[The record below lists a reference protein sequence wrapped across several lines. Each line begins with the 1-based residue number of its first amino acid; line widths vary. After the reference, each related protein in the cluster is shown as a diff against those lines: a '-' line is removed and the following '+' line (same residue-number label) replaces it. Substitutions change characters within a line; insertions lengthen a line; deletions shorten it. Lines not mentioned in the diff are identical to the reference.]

1 MVLGVEMKFF
11 ERKRDIPVKNK
22 KIKLGLALGG
32 GGARGVAHIGV
43 LKAFEENGITF
54 DFVAG
59 TSAGSI
65 VGAMYSFGK
74 TPEEMLQIA
83 HTLDI
88 KDIRKSK
95 FFMPS
100 KTDGIQSLIKQ
111 NLGDMDISQ
120 SKIPFSAIA
129 VDLISSREIA
139 FTRGNLAKVIAGSC
153 AVPGV
158 FVPVEYEDMHLSD
171 GGLQNNIPSDVPRHF
186 GCDYVV
192 AVDVNSTRGYGT
204 SSLKVLDVIL
214 ATIRIMSKSNCNKG
228 YLNADIVVA
237 PSMKDYKSTKIDDI
251 DAMYAEGYQA
261 GIEAVPKILEL
272 ISKKPKKAHKIRYKI
287 ASEQKQK
294 IV

>member
-1 MVLGVEMKFF
+1 MRFF
-11 ERKRDIPVKNK
+11 EEKRDVPVKNK
-22 KIKLGLALGG
+22 KVKIGLALGG
-32 GGARGVAHIGV
+32 GGARGIAHIGV

-54 DFVAG
+54 DYVSG

-65 VGAMYSFGK
+65 VGAMYAFGK
-74 TPEEMLQIA
+74 TADEMLQIA
-83 HTLDI
+83 HSI
-88 KDIRKSK
+88 KVKDIRRSK

-100 KTDGIQSLIKQ
+100 KTDGIQELIKD
-111 NLGDMDISQ
+111 NLGDVDIS
-120 SKIPFSAIA
+120 SAKIPFAAVA

-139 FTRGNLAKVIAGSC
+139 FTRGNLAKIVSGSC

-204 SSLKVLDVIL
+204 SSLKVLDVLL
-214 ATIRIMSKSNCNKG
+214 ATIRIMTKSNCTKG

-237 PSMKDYKSTKIDDI
+237 PSMKEYKSTKIDEV
-251 DAMYAEGYQA
+251 DAMFAEGYQA

-272 ISKKPKKAHKIRYKI
+272 ISKKPKKAHKIRFKL
-287 ASEQKQK
+287 ASENRQK

>member
-1 MVLGVEMKFF
+1 MRFF
-11 ERKRDIPVKNK
+11 EQKRDVPVKNK
-22 KIKLGLALGG
+22 KVKIGLALGG
-32 GGARGVAHIGV
+32 GGARGIAHIGV

-54 DFVAG
+54 DYVAG

-74 TPEEMLQIA
+74 TADEMLQIA
-83 HTLDI
+83 HSI
-88 KDIRKSK
+88 RVKDIRRSK

-100 KTDGIQSLIKQ
+100 KTDGIQGLIKD
-111 NLGDMDISQ
+111 NLGDVDIS
-120 SKIPFSAIA
+120 SAKIPFAAVA
-129 VDLISSREIA
+129 VDLITSREIA
-139 FTRGNLAKVIAGSC
+139 FTRGNLAKIVSGSC

-204 SSLKVLDVIL
+204 SSLKVLDVLL
-214 ATIRIMSKSNCNKG
+214 ATIRIMTKSNCTKG

-237 PSMKDYKSTKIDDI
+237 PSMKEYKSTKIDEV
-251 DAMYAEGYQA
+251 DAMFAEGYQA

-272 ISKKPKKAHKIRYKI
+272 ISKKPKKAHKIRFKL
-287 ASEQKQK
+287 ASENRQK

>member
-1 MVLGVEMKFF
+1 MKFF
-11 ERKRDIPVKNK
+11 EKKRDIPVKNK
-22 KIKLGLALGG
+22 KVKLGLALGG

-74 TPEEMLQIA
+74 TPEEMLKIA
-83 HTLDI
+83 RTLDV

-100 KTDGIQSLIKQ
+100 KTDGIEDLIKQ
-111 NLGDMDISQ
+111 NLGDVDVSQ

-139 FTRGNLAKVIAGSC
+139 FTRGNLSKVVAGSC
-153 AVPGV
+153 AVPAV

-237 PSMKDYKSTKIDDI
+237 PSMKEYKSTKIDDI

-261 GIEAVPKILEL
+261 GLEAVPKILEL
-272 ISKKPKKAHKIRYKI
+272 ISKKPKKAHKIRFKI

>member
-1 MVLGVEMKFF
+1 MKMRFF
-11 ERKRDIPVKNK
+11 EQKRDVPVKNK
-22 KIKLGLALGG
+22 KVKIGLALGG
-32 GGARGVAHIGV
+32 GGARGIAHIGV

-54 DFVAG
+54 DYVAG

-65 VGAMYSFGK
+65 VGAMYAFGK
-74 TPEEMLQIA
+74 TPDEMLQIA
-83 HTLDI
+83 HSI
-88 KDIRKSK
+88 RVKDIRRSK

-100 KTDGIQSLIKQ
+100 KTDGIQGLLKD
-111 NLGDMDISQ
+111 NLGDVDIS
-120 SKIPFSAIA
+120 SAKIPFSTVA
-129 VDLISSREIA
+129 VDLITSREIA
-139 FTRGNLAKVIAGSC
+139 FTRGNLAKIVSGSC

-204 SSLKVLDVIL
+204 SSLKVLDVLL
-214 ATIRIMSKSNCNKG
+214 ATIRIMTKSNCTKG

-237 PSMKDYKSTKIDDI
+237 PSMKEYKSTKIDEV
-251 DAMYAEGYQA
+251 DAMFAEGYQA

-272 ISKKPKKAHKIRYKI
+272 ISKKPKKAHKIRFKL
-287 ASEQKQK
+287 ASENRQK

>member
-1 MVLGVEMKFF
+1 MRFF
-11 ERKRDIPVKNK
+11 EQKRDVPVKNK
-22 KIKLGLALGG
+22 KVKIGLALGG
-32 GGARGVAHIGV
+32 GGARGIAHIGV

-54 DFVAG
+54 DYVAG

-65 VGAMYSFGK
+65 VGAMYAFGK
-74 TPEEMLQIA
+74 TPDEMLQIA
-83 HTLDI
+83 HSI
-88 KDIRKSK
+88 RVKDIRRSK

-100 KTDGIQSLIKQ
+100 KTDGIQGLLKD
-111 NLGDMDISQ
+111 NLGDVDIS
-120 SKIPFSAIA
+120 SAKIPFSAVA
-129 VDLISSREIA
+129 VDLITSREIA
-139 FTRGNLAKVIAGSC
+139 FTRGNLAKIVSGSC

-204 SSLKVLDVIL
+204 SSLKVLDVLL
-214 ATIRIMSKSNCNKG
+214 ATIRIMTKSNCTKG

-237 PSMKDYKSTKIDDI
+237 PSMKEYKSTKIDEV
-251 DAMYAEGYQA
+251 DAMFAEGYQA

-272 ISKKPKKAHKIRYKI
+272 ISKKPKKAHKIRFKL
-287 ASEQKQK
+287 ASENRQK

>member
-1 MVLGVEMKFF
+1 MKFF

-74 TPEEMLQIA
+74 TPEEMLKIA
-83 HTLDI
+83 RTLDV

-100 KTDGIQSLIKQ
+100 KTDGIEDLIKQ
-111 NLGDMDISQ
+111 NLGDVDISQ

-139 FTRGNLAKVIAGSC
+139 FTRGNLSKVVAGSC

-237 PSMKDYKSTKIDDI
+237 PSMKEYKSTKIDDI

-261 GIEAVPKILEL
+261 GLEAVPKILEL
-272 ISKKPKKAHKIRYKI
+272 ISKKPKKAHKIRFKI

>member
-1 MVLGVEMKFF
+1 MRFF
-11 ERKRDIPVKNK
+11 EEKRDVPVKNK
-22 KIKLGLALGG
+22 KVKIGLALGG
-32 GGARGVAHIGV
+32 GGARGIAHIGV

-54 DFVAG
+54 DYVSG

-65 VGAMYSFGK
+65 VGAMYAFGK
-74 TPEEMLQIA
+74 TADEMLQIA
-83 HTLDI
+83 HSLRV
-88 KDIRKSK
+88 KDIRRSK

-100 KTDGIQSLIKQ
+100 KTDGIQGLLKD
-111 NLGDMDISQ
+111 NLGDVDIS
-120 SKIPFSAIA
+120 SAKIPFAAVA

-139 FTRGNLAKVIAGSC
+139 FTRGNLAKIVSGSC

-204 SSLKVLDVIL
+204 SSLKVLDVLL
-214 ATIRIMSKSNCNKG
+214 ATIRIMTKSNCTKG

-237 PSMKDYKSTKIDDI
+237 PSMKEYKSTKIDEV
-251 DAMYAEGYQA
+251 DAMFAEGYQA

-272 ISKKPKKAHKIRYKI
+272 ISKKPKKAHKIRFKL
-287 ASEQKQK
+287 ASENRQK

>member
-1 MVLGVEMKFF
+1 MRFF
-11 ERKRDIPVKNK
+11 EQKRDVPVKNK
-22 KIKLGLALGG
+22 KVKIGLALGG
-32 GGARGVAHIGV
+32 GGARGIAHIGV

-54 DFVAG
+54 DYVAG

-74 TPEEMLQIA
+74 TADEMLQIA
-83 HTLDI
+83 HSI
-88 KDIRKSK
+88 RVKDIRRSK

-100 KTDGIQSLIKQ
+100 KTDGIQELIKD
-111 NLGDMDISQ
+111 NLGDVDIS
-120 SKIPFSAIA
+120 SAKIPFAAVA
-129 VDLISSREIA
+129 VDLITSREIA
-139 FTRGNLAKVIAGSC
+139 FTRGNLAKIVSGSC

-204 SSLKVLDVIL
+204 SSLKVLDVLL
-214 ATIRIMSKSNCNKG
+214 ATIRIMTKSNCTKG

-237 PSMKDYKSTKIDDI
+237 PSMKEYKSTKIDEV
-251 DAMYAEGYQA
+251 DAMFAEGYQA

-272 ISKKPKKAHKIRYKI
+272 ISKKPKKAHKIRFKL
-287 ASEQKQK
+287 ASENRQK

>member
-1 MVLGVEMKFF
+1 MKFF
-11 ERKRDIPVKNK
+11 EKKRDIPAKNK
-22 KIKLGLALGG
+22 KVKLGLALGG

-74 TPEEMLQIA
+74 TPEEMLKIA
-83 HTLDI
+83 RTLDV

-100 KTDGIQSLIKQ
+100 KTDGIEDLIKQ
-111 NLGDMDISQ
+111 NLGDVDVSQ

-139 FTRGNLAKVIAGSC
+139 FTRGNLSKVVAGSC

-237 PSMKDYKSTKIDDI
+237 PSMKEYKSTKIDDI

-261 GIEAVPKILEL
+261 GLEAVPKILEL
-272 ISKKPKKAHKIRYKI
+272 ISKKPKKAHKIRFKI

>member
-1 MVLGVEMKFF
+1 MKFF
-11 ERKRDIPVKNK
+11 EKKRDIPAKNK
-22 KIKLGLALGG
+22 KVKLGLALGG

-74 TPEEMLQIA
+74 TPEEMLKIA
-83 HTLDI
+83 RTLDV

-100 KTDGIQSLIKQ
+100 KTDGIEDLIKQ
-111 NLGDMDISQ
+111 NLGDVDVSQ

-139 FTRGNLAKVIAGSC
+139 FTRGNLSKVVAGSC

-237 PSMKDYKSTKIDDI
+237 PSMKEYKSTKIEDI

-261 GIEAVPKILEL
+261 GLEAVPKILEL
-272 ISKKPKKAHKIRYKI
+272 ISKKPKKAHKIRFKI

>member
-1 MVLGVEMKFF
+1 MRFF
-11 ERKRDIPVKNK
+11 EEKRDVPVKNK
-22 KIKLGLALGG
+22 NVKIGLALGG
-32 GGARGVAHIGV
+32 GGARGIAHIGV

-54 DFVAG
+54 DYVSG

-65 VGAMYSFGK
+65 VGAMYAFGK
-74 TPEEMLQIA
+74 TADEMLQIA
-83 HTLDI
+83 HSLRV
-88 KDIRKSK
+88 KDIRRSK

-100 KTDGIQSLIKQ
+100 KTDGIQGLLKD
-111 NLGDMDISQ
+111 NLGDVDIS
-120 SKIPFSAIA
+120 SAKIPFAAVA

-139 FTRGNLAKVIAGSC
+139 FTRGNLAKIVSGSC

-204 SSLKVLDVIL
+204 SSLKVLDVLL
-214 ATIRIMSKSNCNKG
+214 ATIRIMTKSNCTKG

-237 PSMKDYKSTKIDDI
+237 PSMKEYKSTKIDEV
-251 DAMYAEGYQA
+251 DAMFAEGYQA

-272 ISKKPKKAHKIRYKI
+272 ISKKPKKAHKIRFKL
-287 ASEQKQK
+287 ASENRQK

>member
-1 MVLGVEMKFF
+1 MKFF
-11 ERKRDIPVKNK
+11 EKKRDIPVKNK
-22 KIKLGLALGG
+22 KVKLGLALGG

-74 TPEEMLQIA
+74 TPEEMLKIA
-83 HTLDI
+83 RTLDV

-100 KTDGIQSLIKQ
+100 KTDGIEDLIKQ
-111 NLGDMDISQ
+111 NLGDVDVSQ

-153 AVPGV
+153 AVPGI

-237 PSMKDYKSTKIDDI
+237 PSMKEYKSTKIDDI

-261 GIEAVPKILEL
+261 GLEAVPKILEL
-272 ISKKPKKAHKIRYKI
+272 ISKKPKKAHKIRFKI

>member
-1 MVLGVEMKFF
+1 MRFF
-11 ERKRDIPVKNK
+11 EEKRDVPVKNK
-22 KIKLGLALGG
+22 NVKIGLALGG
-32 GGARGVAHIGV
+32 GGARGIAHIGV

-54 DFVAG
+54 DYVSG

-65 VGAMYSFGK
+65 VGAMYAFGK
-74 TPEEMLQIA
+74 TADEMLQIA
-83 HTLDI
+83 HSLRV
-88 KDIRKSK
+88 KDIRRSK

-100 KTDGIQSLIKQ
+100 KTDGIQGLLKD
-111 NLGDMDISQ
+111 NLGDVDIS
-120 SKIPFSAIA
+120 SAKIPFAAVA

-139 FTRGNLAKVIAGSC
+139 FTRGNLAKIVSGSC

-204 SSLKVLDVIL
+204 LSLKVLDVLL
-214 ATIRIMSKSNCNKG
+214 ATIRIMTKSNCTKG

-237 PSMKDYKSTKIDDI
+237 PSMKEYKSTKIDEV
-251 DAMYAEGYQA
+251 DAMFAEGYQA

-272 ISKKPKKAHKIRYKI
+272 ISKKPKKAHKIRFKL
-287 ASEQKQK
+287 ASENRQK

>member
-1 MVLGVEMKFF
+1 MKFF
-11 ERKRDIPVKNK
+11 EKKRDIPVKNK
-22 KIKLGLALGG
+22 KVKLGLALGG

-74 TPEEMLQIA
+74 TPEEMLKIA
-83 HTLDI
+83 RTLDV

-100 KTDGIQSLIKQ
+100 KTDGIEDLIKQ
-111 NLGDMDISQ
+111 NLGDVDVSQ

-139 FTRGNLAKVIAGSC
+139 FTRGNLSKVVAGSC

-237 PSMKDYKSTKIDDI
+237 PSMKEYKSTKMDDI

-261 GIEAVPKILEL
+261 GLEAVPKILEL
-272 ISKKPKKAHKIRYKI
+272 ISKKPKKAHKIRFKI

>member
-1 MVLGVEMKFF
+1 MVLGGKMKFF
-11 ERKRDIPVKNK
+11 EKKRDIPVKNK
-22 KIKLGLALGG
+22 KVKLGLALGG

-74 TPEEMLQIA
+74 TPEEMLKIA
-83 HTLDI
+83 RTLDV

-100 KTDGIQSLIKQ
+100 KTDGIEDLIKQ
-111 NLGDMDISQ
+111 NLGDVDVSQ

-139 FTRGNLAKVIAGSC
+139 FTRGNLSKVVAGSC

-237 PSMKDYKSTKIDDI
+237 PSMKEYKSTKIDDI

-261 GIEAVPKILEL
+261 GLEAVPKILEL
-272 ISKKPKKAHKIRYKI
+272 ISKKPKKAHKIRFKI

>member
-1 MVLGVEMKFF
+1 MRFF
-11 ERKRDIPVKNK
+11 EQKRDVPVKNK
-22 KIKLGLALGG
+22 KVKIGLALGG
-32 GGARGVAHIGV
+32 GGARGIAHIGV

-54 DFVAG
+54 DYVSG

-65 VGAMYSFGK
+65 VGAMYAFGK
-74 TPEEMLQIA
+74 TADEMLQIA
-83 HTLDI
+83 HSLRV
-88 KDIRKSK
+88 KDIRRSK

-100 KTDGIQSLIKQ
+100 KTDGIQGLLKD
-111 NLGDMDISQ
+111 NLGDVDIS
-120 SKIPFSAIA
+120 SAKIPFAAVA

-139 FTRGNLAKVIAGSC
+139 FTRGNLAKIVSGSC

-204 SSLKVLDVIL
+204 SSLKVLDVLL
-214 ATIRIMSKSNCNKG
+214 ATIRIMTKSNCTKG

-237 PSMKDYKSTKIDDI
+237 PSMKEYKSTKIDEV
-251 DAMYAEGYQA
+251 DAMFAEGYQA

-272 ISKKPKKAHKIRYKI
+272 ISKKPKKAHKIRFKL
-287 ASEQKQK
+287 ASENRQK

>member
-1 MVLGVEMKFF
+1 
-11 ERKRDIPVKNK
+11 
-22 KIKLGLALGG
+22 
-32 GGARGVAHIGV
+32 
-43 LKAFEENGITF
+43 
-54 DFVAG
+54 
-59 TSAGSI
+59 
-65 VGAMYSFGK
+65 
-74 TPEEMLQIA
+74 
-83 HTLDI
+83 
-88 KDIRKSK
+88 
-95 FFMPS
+95 MPS
-100 KTDGIQSLIKQ
+100 KTDGIEDLIKQ
-111 NLGDMDISQ
+111 NLGDVDVSQ

-139 FTRGNLAKVIAGSC
+139 FTRGNLSKVVAGSC

-237 PSMKDYKSTKIDDI
+237 PSMKEYKSTKIDDI

-261 GIEAVPKILEL
+261 GLEAVPKILEL
-272 ISKKPKKAHKIRYKI
+272 ISKKPKKAHKIRFKI

-294 IV
+294 

>member
-1 MVLGVEMKFF
+1 MRFF
-11 ERKRDIPVKNK
+11 EQKRDVPVKNK
-22 KIKLGLALGG
+22 KVKIGLALGG
-32 GGARGVAHIGV
+32 GGARGIAHIGV

-54 DFVAG
+54 DYVSG

-65 VGAMYSFGK
+65 VGAMYAFGK
-74 TPEEMLQIA
+74 TADEMLQIA
-83 HTLDI
+83 HSI
-88 KDIRKSK
+88 KVKDIRRSK

-100 KTDGIQSLIKQ
+100 KTDGIQELIKD
-111 NLGDMDISQ
+111 NLGDVDIS
-120 SKIPFSAIA
+120 SAKIPFSAVA

-139 FTRGNLAKVIAGSC
+139 FTRGNLAKIVSGSC

-204 SSLKVLDVIL
+204 SSLKVLDVLL
-214 ATIRIMSKSNCNKG
+214 ATIRIMTKSNCTKG

-237 PSMKDYKSTKIDDI
+237 PSMKEYKSTKIDEV
-251 DAMYAEGYQA
+251 DAMFAEGYQA

-272 ISKKPKKAHKIRYKI
+272 ISKKPKKAHKIRFKL
-287 ASEQKQK
+287 ASENRQK

>member
-1 MVLGVEMKFF
+1 MRFF
-11 ERKRDIPVKNK
+11 EEKRDVPVKNK
-22 KIKLGLALGG
+22 KVKIGLALGG
-32 GGARGVAHIGV
+32 GGARGIAHIGV

-54 DFVAG
+54 DYVSG

-65 VGAMYSFGK
+65 VGAMYAFGK
-74 TPEEMLQIA
+74 TADEMLQIA
-83 HTLDI
+83 HSI
-88 KDIRKSK
+88 KVKDIRRSK

-100 KTDGIQSLIKQ
+100 KTDGIQELIKD
-111 NLGDMDISQ
+111 NLGDVDIS
-120 SKIPFSAIA
+120 SAKIPFSAVA

-139 FTRGNLAKVIAGSC
+139 FTRGNLAKIVSGSC

-204 SSLKVLDVIL
+204 SSLKVLDVLL
-214 ATIRIMSKSNCNKG
+214 ATIRIMTKSNCTKG

-237 PSMKDYKSTKIDDI
+237 PSMKEYKSTKIDEV
-251 DAMYAEGYQA
+251 DAMFAEGYQA

-272 ISKKPKKAHKIRYKI
+272 ISKKPKKAHKIRFKL
-287 ASEQKQK
+287 ASENRQK

>member
-1 MVLGVEMKFF
+1 MKFF
-11 ERKRDIPVKNK
+11 EKKRDIPVKNK
-22 KIKLGLALGG
+22 KVKLGLALGG

-74 TPEEMLQIA
+74 TPEEMLKIA
-83 HTLDI
+83 RTLDV

-100 KTDGIQSLIKQ
+100 KTDGIEDLIKQ
-111 NLGDMDISQ
+111 NLGDVDVSQ

-139 FTRGNLAKVIAGSC
+139 FTRGNLSKVVAGSC

-237 PSMKDYKSTKIDDI
+237 PSMKEYKSTKIEDI

-261 GIEAVPKILEL
+261 GLEAVPKILEL
-272 ISKKPKKAHKIRYKI
+272 ISKKPKKAHKIRFKI

>member
-1 MVLGVEMKFF
+1 MKFF
-11 ERKRDIPVKNK
+11 EKKRDIPVKNK
-22 KIKLGLALGG
+22 KVKLGLALGG

-74 TPEEMLQIA
+74 TPEEMLKIA
-83 HTLDI
+83 RTLDV

-100 KTDGIQSLIKQ
+100 KTDGIEDLIKQ
-111 NLGDMDISQ
+111 NLGDVDVSQ

-139 FTRGNLAKVIAGSC
+139 FTRGNLSKIVAGSC

-237 PSMKDYKSTKIDDI
+237 PSMKEYKSTKIDDI

-261 GIEAVPKILEL
+261 GLEAVPKILEL
-272 ISKKPKKAHKIRYKI
+272 ISKKPKKAHKIRFKI

>member
-1 MVLGVEMKFF
+1 MKFF
-11 ERKRDIPVKNK
+11 EKKRDIPVKNK
-22 KIKLGLALGG
+22 KVKLGLALGG

-74 TPEEMLQIA
+74 TPEEMLKIA
-83 HTLDI
+83 RTLDV

-95 FFMPS
+95 FFMAS
-100 KTDGIQSLIKQ
+100 KTDGIEDLIKQ
-111 NLGDMDISQ
+111 NLGDVDVSQ

-139 FTRGNLAKVIAGSC
+139 FTRGNLSKVVAGSC

-237 PSMKDYKSTKIDDI
+237 PSMKEYKSTKIDDI

-261 GIEAVPKILEL
+261 GLEAVPKILEL
-272 ISKKPKKAHKIRYKI
+272 ISKKPKKAHKIRFKI

>member
-1 MVLGVEMKFF
+1 MRFF
-11 ERKRDIPVKNK
+11 EEKRDVPVKNK
-22 KIKLGLALGG
+22 KVKIGLALGG
-32 GGARGVAHIGV
+32 GGARGIAHIGV

-54 DFVAG
+54 DYVSG

-65 VGAMYSFGK
+65 VGAMYAFGK
-74 TPEEMLQIA
+74 TADEMLQIA
-83 HTLDI
+83 HSI
-88 KDIRKSK
+88 KVKDIRRSK

-100 KTDGIQSLIKQ
+100 KTDGIQELIKD
-111 NLGDMDISQ
+111 NLGDVDIS
-120 SKIPFSAIA
+120 SAKIPFAAVA
-129 VDLISSREIA
+129 VDLITSREIA
-139 FTRGNLAKVIAGSC
+139 FTRGNLAKIVSGSC

-204 SSLKVLDVIL
+204 SSLKVLDVLL
-214 ATIRIMSKSNCNKG
+214 ATIRIMTKSNCTKG

-237 PSMKDYKSTKIDDI
+237 PSMKEYKSTKIDEV
-251 DAMYAEGYQA
+251 DAMFAEGYQA

-272 ISKKPKKAHKIRYKI
+272 ISKKPKKAHKIRFKL
-287 ASEQKQK
+287 ASENRQK

>member
-1 MVLGVEMKFF
+1 MKFF
-11 ERKRDIPVKNK
+11 EKKRDIPVKNK
-22 KIKLGLALGG
+22 KVKLGLALGG

-74 TPEEMLQIA
+74 TPEEMLKIA
-83 HTLDI
+83 RTLDV

-100 KTDGIQSLIKQ
+100 KTDGIEDLIKQ
-111 NLGDMDISQ
+111 NLGDVDISQ

-139 FTRGNLAKVIAGSC
+139 FTRGNLSKVVAGSC

-171 GGLQNNIPSDVPRHF
+171 GGLQHNIPSDVPRHF

-237 PSMKDYKSTKIDDI
+237 PSMKEYKSTKIDDI

-261 GIEAVPKILEL
+261 GLEAVPKILEL
-272 ISKKPKKAHKIRYKI
+272 ISKKPKKAHKIRFKI